1 MSADIEKAYLQIN
14 VEGRHRDF
22 LSCLC
27 FKNVFHAVTEVCKFR
42 FCRVIFGAA
51 PSQFLLNATVRKLAE
66 QFRKDDPDFV
76 RQVEGGFY
84 VDDLCRNREGTLD
97 AYELYKKIKVR
108 FSKANFN
115 VRKWVSNDQEFMK
128 LISEEEGYA
137 PDGEK
142 HKVLGIF
149 WDPSKDTLN
158 LGVREVF
165 EKAEKLTATKRNVLK
180 SIASIFD
187 PVGYLQNIVV
197 SLKILFQEIC
207 VSNVGWDD
215 VINCDLQF
223 KWKKIMD
230 RLKQC
235 QDLEF
240 KRHYFSEHVNDP
252 IVHIYLHGFSDASE
266 VAYVRSMYIFEVY
279 Y

>member
-1 MSADIEKAYLQIN
+1 ME
-14 VEGRHRDF
+14 R
-22 LSCLC
+22 
-27 FKNVFHAVTEVCKFR
+27 
-42 FCRVIFGAA
+42 
-51 PSQFLLNATVRKLAE
+51 
-66 QFRKDDPDFV
+66 
-76 RQVEGGFY
+76 GFY
-84 VDDLCRNREGTLD
+84 IDDLCRSRKGTLE

-128 LISEEEGYA
+128 LISEQEGF

-142 HKVLGIF
+142 PKVLGIV

-207 VSNVGWDD
+207 VSMLDG
-215 VINCDLQF
+215 
-223 KWKKIMD
+223 MT
-230 RLKQC
+230 
-235 QDLEF
+235 
-240 KRHYFSEHVNDP
+240 S
-252 IVHIYLHGFSDASE
+252 
-266 VAYVRSMYIFEVY
+266 
-279 Y
+279 